1 MPEADSTRMALSGF
15 ALSLVRNYQFDEDK
29 VRQALKQ
36 AADTKSSFISFLTQ
50 QEWVPQQQLVQAIS
64 KYFALPLLDI
74 EAFDANLIPAD
85 MLNAPFVEK
94 RIALPLLKKNGNL
107 YLAVTDP
114 TLPALNDIKFITGLN
129 LHLIVV
135 VGEQFNRC
143 IETMHSAQLLS
154 GLGDLDDEKLNE
166 LNVSAYEE
174 EENGPEELGIDIDAA
189 PIVRYVNKVLLDA
202 INKGASD
209 IHFEPYEDNYRIRFR
224 VDGILQ
230 KIANPP
236 ARLAPFLVARI
247 KVMSNLNTA
256 ERRVPQ
262 DGRFKLTLS
271 RTRSVDFRVSSCP
284 TLFGEKIVMRLLAPA
299 QALPGIESLGMEPK
313 QQQDFQDA
321 LEHSQGIIL
330 VSGPTGS
337 GKTVTLY
344 TALNILNT
352 MEDNIS
358 TVEDPVEIPVAG
370 INQVHVNQK
379 TGMTFASA
387 LRSFLRQDPDIIMV
401 GEIRDLETA
410 EIAVKAAQ
418 TGHLVLSTVHTN
430 SATET
435 IMRLVNM
442 GVEAFN
448 IASSL
453 ILIIAQR
460 LTRRLCERCKQAEKL
475 PDDVLLREGF
485 KPEEVSAGITCY
497 KAVGCDHCFGGYKG
511 RIGIFEVLPISP
523 EMVELILAETSV
535 SKMVA
540 QARAEG
546 IISLRESGLYKV
558 KEGLTSL
565 DELNRV
571 FRG

>member
-1 MPEADSTRMALSGF
+1 MPEADATRMALSGF
-15 ALSLVRNYQFDEDK
+15 ALSLVRNSQIDEDK

-36 AADTKSSFISFLTQ
+36 AAEAKLSFISFLTQ
-50 QEWVPQQQLVQAIS
+50 QDWVPQQELVQAIS

-74 EAFDANLIPAD
+74 EAFEASLVPLE

-94 RIALPLLKKNGNL
+94 RIALPLMKRNGNL
-107 YLAVTDP
+107 FLAVTDP

-129 LHLIVV
+129 LRLIVV
-135 VGEQFNRC
+135 VAEQFNRC
-143 IETMHSAQLLS
+143 IETIHSAQLLS

-209 IHFEPYEDNYRIRFR
+209 IHFEPYEDYYRIRFR

-230 KIANPP
+230 KIATPP

-387 LRSFLRQDPDIIMV
+387 LRSFLRQDPDVIMV
-401 GEIRDLETA
+401 GEIRDIETA

-460 LTRRLCERCKQAEKL
+460 LTRRLCEKCKQPEQLA
-475 PDDVLLREGF
+475 DDLLIKEGF
-485 KPEEVSAGITCY
+485 KPEEVAAGITCY

-523 EMVELILAETSV
+523 EMIELILANVTV

-540 QARAEG
+540 QARSEG
-546 IISLRESGLYKV
+546 VISLRESGLQKV
-558 KEGLTSL
+558 KRGLTSL